1 MDKKKMAV
9 CTTLFVIILLAIL
22 IGSWFIK
29 IADGNYR
36 LSYALTEAIAL
47 VWVYDCGERFY
58 KWLTK

>member
-1 MDKKKMAV
+1 MDKKKVAI
-9 CTTLFVIILLAIL
+9 CTILLVTILCAIL

-36 LSYALTEAIAL
+36 LSYAITEAIAL

-58 KWLTK
+58 KWLMK